1 MSQLSKLLEQVL
13 RGNADANIDFNGLCK
28 LLDALGFRERVR
40 GSHHIFS
47 RTRVI
52 EIINLQ
58 PRGQKAKSYQ
68 VRQVR
73 DLILKYNLGE
83 EDV

>member
-47 RTRVI
+47 RNGVI

-73 DLILKYNLGE
+73 ELILKYNLGE